1 MISPVTPRGCWQPW
15 KRGMID
21 LRPHHLETVRQILAH
36 YVPQCEVR
44 AFGSRANWTAKDY
57 SDLDL
62 VVVASGKLSEDTLRH
77 LKEAFEESELP
88 FRVDVLDW
96 QATSPQFQ
104 KVIEKQY
111 EVLQEAKQAGYGD

>member
-1 MISPVTPRGCWQPW
+1 
-15 KRGMID
+15 MID
-21 LRPHHLETVRQILAH
+21 LRPHHLETVRQIPAH
-36 YVPQCEVR
+36 HVPQCEVR

-96 QATSPQFQ
+96 QATSPQFR

-111 EVLQEAKQAGYGD
+111 EIFQEAKQAGYGD

>member
-1 MISPVTPRGCWQPW
+1 
-15 KRGMID
+15 MID
-21 LRPHHLETVRQILAH
+21 LRPHHLETVRRILAH
-36 YVPQCEVR
+36 HVPHCEVR

-96 QATSPQFQ
+96 QATSPQFR

-111 EVLQEAKQAGYGD
+111 EILQEAKQAGYGD

>member
-1 MISPVTPRGCWQPW
+1 
-15 KRGMID
+15 MID

-62 VVVASGKLSEDTLRH
+62 VVVASGKLSEDTLLRH

-96 QATSPQFQ
+96 QATSPNS
-104 KVIEKQY
+104 KR
-111 EVLQEAKQAGYGD
+111 